1 LAPFQELPEHRLSAL
16 RDDELIAYMRAAR
29 AAGRHEAMRAAIAV
43 LVHGY
48 HAVLL
53 NRARLK
59 LPDAD
64 VEDVV
69 AETLLSAIASA
80 FDGRSV
86 GEFKSW
92 MHTILSR
99 RIADFHDDRSRKPKT
114 APLPSEHGGDEDIWG
129 EEPSEP
135 FEGDALYARGCLG
148 QAYDELEHGAH
159 RRVIDLY
166 LLGPHSAGETAK
178 LVGDGMTEANV
189 HQISSRF
196 QRRVRELLEDG
207 SDTSGEP

>member
-1 LAPFQELPEHRLSAL
+1 
-16 RDDELIAYMRAAR
+16 MK
-29 AAGRHEAMRAAIAV
+29 AAIAV

-48 HAVLL
+48 HPVLL

-69 AETLLSAIASA
+69 AETLMSAIASA

-86 GEFKSW
+86 GEFRSW

-99 RIADFHDDRSRKPKT
+99 RIADFHDDRSRRLK
-114 APLPSEHGGDEDIWG
+114 ARPLPSEHQGHEEVWGDE
-129 EEPSEP
+129 PSQP
-135 FEGDALYARGCLG
+135 FEGDALHARGCLE
-148 QAYDELEHGAH
+148 QAYGELENGAH

-166 LLGPHSAGETAK
+166 VLGPHSAAATAE
-178 LVGDGMTEANV
+178 LVGDAMTEANV

-196 QRRVRELLEDG
+196 QRRFKELLESG
-207 SDTSGEP
+207 SDTAGEP